1 MPDVWYENPPGS
13 APAQGLYSHA
23 GLSRGRTIAFI
34 AGQLSVRA
42 DGEVVGSGNFEA
54 QFRRTWRTC

>member
-1 MPDVWYENPPGS
+1 
-13 APAQGLYSHA
+13 
-23 GLSRGRTIAFI
+23 LSRGRTIAFI